1 MEIFANT
8 LMVHSLHTYL
18 LTFKS
23 GHISTN
29 FLSVSVPPTSY
40 TVRRQFTSVLSVD
53 EWMSIFFEA
62 PLTSCT

>member
-18 LTFKS
+18 HTFRS

-29 FLSVSVPPTSY
+29 FLSVSVPLTSY
-40 TVRRQFTSVLSVD
+40 TVRPQFTLVLSI
-53 EWMSIFFEA
+53 EKWMSIFFEA
-62 PLTSCT
+62 PLH